1 MKSVKKSKTANTL
14 SDEAFKRV
22 MQGGDSILGH
32 LSGEK
37 VTLRT
42 RKLKLPAKP
51 PRYTS
56 RRVLA
61 VRRKLNVSQPVF
73 AQMLNVSKDTVCKW
87 EQNERNP
94 SGPSARLIEIL
105 DKHPEVVL
113 NPQ

>member
-1 MKSVKKSKTANTL
+1 MTSVKKSKKANTL
-14 SDEAFKRV
+14 SDAAFSRL
-22 MQGGDSILGH
+22 MEGGESILEH

-42 RKLKLPAKP
+42 SKLMLPAKP

-56 RRVLA
+56 KRVLA
-61 VRRKLNVSQPVF
+61 IRRKLNVSQPVF
-73 AQMLNVSKDTVCKW
+73 AQLLNVSKGTVCKW

-94 SGPSARLIEIL
+94 SGPSARLIQIL

-113 NPQ
+113 S